1 MNDIFKDEKFLNS
14 VLDTMTDG
22 LMVVDKDGTILSFNK
37 AAERMTGYSASEIL
51 GKNCEILDTDTCM
64 MDGERK
70 NCSLFEEGRV
80 TRKGCRIKAKD
91 GGVVH
96 LLKNAV
102 VLRNEKGDVI
112 GGVETMTDITALV
125 MKDMQIEE
133 LKRDINREYGFMG
146 MLGASAAMKKVFE
159 QIGNAAWSGAPVMI
173 YGESGTGKELVASA
187 THRLSGRSKGPFVK
201 VNCAALNESLL
212 ESELFGHKRGSFTG
226 ALRDRKGRF
235 EAASGGTIFLD
246 EIGDMPLSMQVKLLR
261 VLEQKEVERVGD
273 NIPVKV
279 DIRLVTATNKN
290 IYELVDAGAFRE
302 DLLYRVNV
310 VPIDIPPLRER
321 VEDLPLIVAHYLKR
335 VSYVNN
341 KEIRSV
347 NPRAMEILKAYHWP
361 GNIRQLINTL
371 EYSAI
376 TCKET
381 SIDVSDLPDYIFSDR
396 GQPRARKST
405 DREAVAEALERS
417 GGNKTLAAKSLGI
430 SRVTLWK
437 RMKEMGLN

>member
-1 MNDIFKDEKFLNS
+1 MNDIFKDETFLSS

-22 LMVVDKDGTILSFNK
+22 LMVVDKEGTILSFNR
-37 AAERMTGYSASEIL
+37 AAERMTGYSASEVL
-51 GKNCEILDTDTCM
+51 GKNCEILDTDTCVM
-64 MDGERK
+64 GGERK
-70 NCSLFEEGRV
+70 NCSLFEEGSV
-80 TRKGCRIKAKD
+80 TRKGCRIRAKD
-91 GGVVH
+91 GGAVH

-102 VLRNEKGDVI
+102 VLRDEKGDVI
-112 GGVETMTDITALV
+112 GGVETMTDITSLV

-133 LKRDINREYGFMG
+133 LKKDISREYGFMG
-146 MLGASAAMKKVFE
+146 MLGTSSAMKNVFG
-159 QIGNAAWSGAPVMI
+159 QIENAARSGAPVMI

-187 THRLSGRSKGPFVK
+187 VHRLSGRREGPFIK

-273 NIPVKV
+273 NTPVSV
-279 DIRLVTATNKN
+279 DIRLVTATNRN
-290 IYELVDAGAFRE
+290 IYELVDGGAFRE

-310 VPIDIPPLRER
+310 VPINIPPLRER
-321 VEDLPLIVAHYLKR
+321 AEDLPLIVAHYLKR

-376 TCKET
+376 TCKGA
-381 SIDVSDLPDYIFSDR
+381 S
-396 GQPRARKST
+396 
-405 DREAVAEALERS
+405 
-417 GGNKTLAAKSLGI
+417 
-430 SRVTLWK
+430 
-437 RMKEMGLN
+437 